1 MTIQEF
7 ILSSIQRFQL
17 KHLHSKSVFPT
28 IGNVQ
33 EAIFIFVF
41 FVDRTHG
48 WTIREKY
55 KQWVCIVGWITM
67 EPGQLQHTTKAL
79 ASPLFLSNTLKS
91 VCYLKKIL
99 CTCTFVLAGFL
110 VYFVDLNFTSEQFQ
124 LLKICMMHAWWLWT
138 SQIVK
143 QKNYSWVLRK
153 RKMVLKIMQYHC

>member
-67 EPGQLQHTTKAL
+67 EPVSYNTQPKHLLPHFSYQILWKVSINLKNFMHLYFCFGWFFG
-79 ASPLFLSNTLKS
+79 LFCWLKFHKWAVSIAKNLYDAFMVTLNLSN
-91 VCYLKKIL
+91 C
-99 CTCTFVLAGFL
+99 
-110 VYFVDLNFTSEQFQ
+110 
-124 LLKICMMHAWWLWT
+124 
-138 SQIVK
+138 
-143 QKNYSWVLRK
+143 
-153 RKMVLKIMQYHC
+153 